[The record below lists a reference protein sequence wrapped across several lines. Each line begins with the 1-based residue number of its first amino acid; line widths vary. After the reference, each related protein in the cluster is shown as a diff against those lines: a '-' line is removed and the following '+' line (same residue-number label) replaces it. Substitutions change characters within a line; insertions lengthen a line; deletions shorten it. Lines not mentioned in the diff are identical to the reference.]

1 LNLYTQLLI
10 IAIIL
15 IAVGVYLAYYADIG
29 VNFPIVLIG
38 QILIVIGVIVLIIWI
53 VKFVGQ
59 LLPNNT

>member
-1 LNLYTQLLI
+1 MNLYTQLLI